1 MVHLFNTTTA
11 VLPLGQQD
19 VDELLQLVS
28 NKTQVT
34 FESVELV
41 YVDDETIVDINR
53 RYLQRDYVTDV
64 ISFRLDEN
72 DDHAI
77 EGTIYCCLPRLQEQA
92 IEYQVNERHE
102 FARIALHGFLHLA
115 GYEDKD
121 PEEKQTMT
129 RLEDELLST
138 WFARS

>member
-28 NKTQVT
+28 NKTQVK

-41 YVDDETIVDINR
+41 YVDDETIVDVNR

-72 DDHAI
+72 DDQAI

-92 IEYQVNERHE
+92 IEYQVSERHE
-102 FARIALHGFLHLA
+102 FARIALHGYLHLA

-129 RLEDELLST
+129 RLEDELLAT
-138 WFARS
+138 WFARL